1 MDPIVLGRREVQAR
15 HSAEPGIEEF
25 LPGLCVWETPIADEV
40 SVDFAGYFFHAWV
53 AHGCPFGGRDG
64 AGEGSLGLDGKR
76 GNGGRDGNIFL
87 WGEDGV
93 CGWCLDLCDCWG
105 HNDGMD
111 SKVKVRGSTQLER
124 LTFTVD

>member
-15 HSAEPGIEEF
+15 HPAEAGVKEL
-25 LPGLCVWETPIADEV
+25 LPGLCVGETPIADEV
-40 SVDFAGYFFHAWV
+40 AVDFTGYFCHAGV

-64 AGEGSLGLDGKR
+64 AGEGSLGLDGER
-76 GNGGRDGNIFL
+76 GNGGRDGDIFL

-93 CGWCLDLCDCWG
+93 CGRGLDFRDCWG
-105 HNDGMD
+105 HDGGMD